1 MPLAPI
7 DEFMRHLTRTISVL
21 GISAVVFGA
30 LLFGFVSRTITKPLD
45 NLVAGVR
52 ALAAGDYTYSIVPE
66 GTSEVAELSTA
77 FAKMRSEL
85 AASQQKLIDNER
97 IAALGRA
104 ASSLSHDLRHYL
116 AAVVANAEFLYE
128 ADQLKLD
135 RDEIFQ
141 EIKIASEQMTELLDS
156 LRELAREHRTLSLV
170 TTSLESVAR
179 SAVDSVLARPE
190 FRKRSISIQAPADT
204 TGVFDSRKI
213 ERAFFNLLLNA
224 CEATSERGRIEID
237 IGISGSLFEV
247 RIADDGMGIP
257 PGIRGT
263 LFDPFISAGK
273 SNGTGL
279 GLAIVSKIIHDHYG
293 SISVERTSESGTVFL
308 IKFPRT
314 QTGSLDAIAREV
326 HEPNRSLAD

>member
-1 MPLAPI
+1 MMPLAPI

-85 AASQQKLIDNER
+85 AASKQKLIDNER

-128 ADQLKLD
+128 ADELNLD
-135 RDEIFQ
+135 KSEIYK
-141 EIKIASEQMTELLDS
+141 EIQTASTQMTDLIDS
-156 LRELAREHRTLSLV
+156 LRELATQ
-170 TTSLESVAR
+170 R
-179 SAVDSVLARPE
+179 SAISPQPTDLDHIVRRAVEAVRVRPE
-190 FRKRSISIQAPADT
+190 FRSRTISLTSSGAT
-204 TGVFDSRKI
+204 EGVFDPKKL
-213 ERAFFNLLLNA
+213 ERAFFNLVLNA
-224 CEATSERGRIEID
+224 CEAIPDSDSDGRVTID
-237 IGISGSLFEV
+237 IQNHKDTFEV
-247 RIADDGMGIP
+247 RIIDQGGGIP
-257 PGIRGT
+257 PSIRAT
-263 LFDPFISAGK
+263 AFDPFVSSGK
-273 SNGTGL
+273 PNGTGL
-279 GLAIVSKIIHDHYG
+279 GLAIVTKIVQDHGG
-293 SISVERTSESGTVFL
+293 SVILERSSESGTVML
-308 IKFPRT
+308 VQLPRHPMPVASHS
-314 QTGSLDAIAREV
+314 GSA
-326 HEPNRSLAD
+326 LA